1 MTITLCGGG
10 NLGHVL
16 AGYLSSQP
24 GTTVSLLTS
33 RPSAWSSSL
42 EVSDSQGRIYR
53 GSLQQ
58 ISANPADV
66 IPTAQIVLLCLPG
79 YAFQSVMEAIA
90 PYLSPSTWVG
100 SVVSSTGFFFQAG
113 RHLPSGQPLFG
124 FQRVPFISRIAEYG
138 HRAELKGYKD
148 SLSVAVLPPTSESSE
163 SGAAMLS
170 HFLSLFHVPV
180 RRLDSIYQASLSNS
194 NPLLHTSRLYTLW
207 HNWQP
212 GITYPDCPMFY
223 SDWTLEASHLYLAM
237 DDELQHL
244 ARILGLP
251 PGSIPTVLDYYESTD
266 AESLT
271 AKLRSIQ
278 GFRGIPSPMRQTD
291 AGWQPDLQSRYFH
304 EDFPCGLRYPWQ
316 LARQHSLATP
326 NIDKVYHWG
335 MKMINSAQ

>member
-66 IPTAQIVLLCLPG
+66 IPTAQIVLAPTPRLWRFFR
-79 YAFQSVMEAIA
+79 AF
-90 PYLSPSTWVG
+90 ST
-100 SVVSSTGFFFQAG
+100 
-113 RHLPSGQPLFG
+113 LFG

-207 HNWQP
+207 YNWQP

-223 SDWTLEASHLYLAM
+223 SDWTIEASHLYLAM

-335 MKMINSAQ
+335 MKMINSTQ